1 MDAKR
6 LLDQFLGA
14 GGSGSFGGSRGGT
27 QGGSGG
33 LLGEIQRGVGGLMGG
48 QGGQSGQG
56 LGGLLG
62 GGAGGDV
69 LGNLQRH
76 AGANPLASGALAGGL
91 AAVLLGNKGG
101 RGLSRD
107 VVKLGGLGLIAG
119 MAYKAYQEHQAKQA
133 GQTPPSQAQ
142 PSSAGQAQI
151 QPPPRDSG
159 FLPSDNEAEDRARLL
174 VTAMIAAAKADGYI
188 DQGEQER
195 IFERVGALE
204 LDAEAKGYLMDQL
217 RAPLDLD
224 GIVRAAGKPEVA
236 TEVYAASL
244 LAIDPDHPAEKAY
257 LQMLAARLGLADD
270 LVLEIHRAAEAARA

>member
-14 GGSGSFGGSRGGT
+14 GGSGSFGGGRSGM
-27 QGGSGG
+27 QGGSGGG

-48 QGGQSGQG
+48 QGGQG
-56 LGGLLG
+56 LGGGLG
-62 GGAGGDV
+62 GGAGDV
-69 LGNLQRH
+69 LGNLQRQ

-142 PSSAGQAQI
+142 ASASTQTI
-151 QPPPRDSG
+151 QPPPRDSA
-159 FLPSDNEAEDRARLL
+159 FVPSDNEAEDRARLL

-204 LDAEAKGYLMDQL
+204 LDAEAKAYLMDQL

-270 LVLEIHRAAEAARA
+270 LVAEIHRAAEAARA